1 MQRSQAFKVF
11 NDKEEDSELRIA
23 AYLALMQCP
32 SKSILST
39 FQSALEKEEVNQVG
53 SFIWSHLTNLM
64 ESSSPLK
71 QDIRSI
77 LENEYLKKEFDMDKR
92 KFSRNYEGSFFLEK
106 INTGASVESNLIWS
120 SNSFIP
126 RSLMANL
133 TVDLFGRSVN
143 ILEIGGRVEGLEYFL
158 ESYFGP
164 NGYFT
169 EKDVKKATSQ
179 VVKGIDAK
187 KMKKIDSQVYMT
199 HFYIHIPFCKQACHY
214 CDFHFSTSMKLKGG
228 LISALL
234 KELDLRNICKVLRE

>member
-1 MQRSQAFKVF
+1 MKVF

-39 FQSALEKEEVNQVG
+39 FQYALEKEEVNQVG

-120 SNSFIP
+120 SKSFIP

-143 ILEIGGRVEGLEYFL
+143 ILEIGGRVEGLEFFL

-187 KMKKIDSQVYMT
+187 KMKKIDSQVYIFT
-199 HFYIHIPFCKQACHY
+199 FYIHILF
-214 CDFHFSTSMKLKGG
+214 M
-228 LISALL
+228 
-234 KELDLRNICKVLRE
+234 

>member
-1 MQRSQAFKVF
+1 MNYENVGFWLPNDSICYPFSILLIFQRAEALKIF

-23 AYLALMQCP
+23 AYLALMRCP
-32 SKSILST
+32 SESLIVT
-39 FQSALEKEEVNQVG
+39 VRNALEKEEVNQVG

-77 LENEYLKKEFDMDKR
+77 LDSEYLKKEFDMDKR
-92 KFSRNYEGSFFLEK
+92 KYSRNYEGSFFLER
-106 INTGASVESNLIWS
+106 INTGASLESNLIWS
-120 SNSFIP
+120 SKSFIP

-133 TVDLFGRSVN
+133 TVDLFGKSVN

-169 EKDVKKATSQ
+169 ESDVKKATTQ

-187 KMKKIDSQVYMT
+187 KMKKIDSQVNR
-199 HFYIHIPFCKQACHY
+199 I
-214 CDFHFSTSMKLKGG
+214 L
-228 LISALL
+228 
-234 KELDLRNICKVLRE
+234 